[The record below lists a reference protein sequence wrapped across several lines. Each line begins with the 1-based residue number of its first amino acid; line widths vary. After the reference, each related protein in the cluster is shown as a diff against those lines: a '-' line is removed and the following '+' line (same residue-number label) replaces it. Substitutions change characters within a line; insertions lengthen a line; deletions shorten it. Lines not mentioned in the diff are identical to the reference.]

1 MTELHQ
7 PRPRRKAIPLSVKRT
22 VMARQHDRCVDC
34 GEPLDDTTEFDHR
47 PALWARP
54 VNASGTDYEPA
65 QNDPAFIEGLHGP
78 CHLKRT
84 TGRLPGA
91 ERTITTKGSDAHLKA
106 KFNRLE
112 GRTKPRH
119 KKKIPSRP
127 FPKGRKFARPSH

>member
-1 MTELHQ
+1 MTKLHEA
-7 PRPRRKAIPLSVKRT
+7 RPRRKAIPLSVKRT
-22 VMARQHDRCVDC
+22 VRARQHDCCVDC
-34 GEPLDDTTEFDHR
+34 GAPLDNTTEFDHR

-65 QNDPAFIEGLHGP
+65 QNDPAFIEGLHAP

-112 GRTKPRH
+112 GRTKPRR
-119 KKKIPSRP
+119 KVQWPT
-127 FPKGRKFARPSH
+127 GRKIRSRGFRKQ